1 MGGASAGV
9 WSLPWTPPPS
19 ASRPVPSPARASSA
33 AWPSAPATA
42 AAEFAASSLTNFCI
56 AAGVRG
62 EESGHADAKLG
73 ARGARS
79 TRRRSAPR
87 AGTDGARRKSEGRAK
102 ATQSEE
108 GGVTRPARR
117 RMRQAVLLSGVAVAQ
132 APTSFKCAAAFGSAP
147 FVRRVRRIR
156 HCPAS
161 SYSAQCAARACA
173 APLPRLRGE
182 GYLEMGSLMRVLTA
196 VPGALTALLSCPL
209 QILSV
214 SRASPPDAEPRPLRP
229 P

>member
-1 MGGASAGV
+1 MWFGLGVREPQAPETSPRWSSGERGERGVGGASAGV

-42 AAEFAASSLTNFCI
+42 AAELAASSLTNFCI

-117 RMRQAVLLSGVAVAQ
+117 RSARRTPPTPSPGPSVCHLEQPQGTPPIPPVVQHRRRQ
-132 APTSFKCAAAFGSAP
+132 
-147 FVRRVRRIR
+147 
-156 HCPAS
+156 
-161 SYSAQCAARACA
+161 RAC
-173 APLPRLRGE
+173 
-182 GYLEMGSLMRVLTA
+182 
-196 VPGALTALLSCPL
+196 
-209 QILSV
+209 
-214 SRASPPDAEPRPLRP
+214 
-229 P
+229 